1 MASENPFWDFS
12 VNTYSRNGV
21 APASLR
27 LQDRLG
33 ADVNIVMYCCWVAHD
48 RGVRF
53 DLSAL
58 NRLVLIVGPWKS
70 AVVEPLRMIRRTL
83 KGTVHDGFDT
93 GERERLRTE
102 IKRLELRSERLQQ
115 DALFAT
121 TAPISET
128 SASPDKRRN
137 KARAN
142 VGLYLGTLQRPS
154 EDADRSDV
162 QLIVNAA
169 FDN

>member
-1 MASENPFWDFS
+1 
-12 VNTYSRNGV
+12 VNTYSRDGV
-21 APASLR
+21 APACLR

-33 ADVNIVMYCCWVAHD
+33 ADVNIVMYCCWLAHD
-48 RGVRF
+48 RGVLF
-53 DLSAL
+53 DRSAV
-58 NRLVLIVGPWKS
+58 NQVESIVGTWKS
-70 AVVEPLRMIRRTL
+70 TVVEPLRLIRRAL
-83 KGTVHDGFDT
+83 KGTVHDGFDA
-93 GERERLRTE
+93 GEQEHLRTE

-121 TAPISET
+121 TPPRTEK
-128 SASPDKRRN
+128 SASADERRN

-142 VGLYLGTLQRPS
+142 VDLYLETLLRS
-154 EDADRSDV
+154 GEDADYGDA